1 MIESPTRKN
10 NLLRLRQFDKCY
22 IFVKNSVYL
31 KSLIDLLMSPA
42 PPAMS
47 LVCNGAQSTSP
58 SKDHDFWDSLLRS
71 LACVPLVSPPFQN
84 GRHPW
89 RRQARHHEQEVYL
102 EDNSKGQS
110 YATVHPPDVPV
121 PLPVPSRCDPGVRPV
136 AP

>member
-1 MIESPTRKN
+1 MIESPSRRN
-10 NLLRLRQFDKCY
+10 SSLHLRPFDKYC

-31 KSLIDLLMSPA
+31 ESLIDLLMSPA

-71 LACVPLVSPPFQN
+71 LACVPLV
-84 GRHPW
+84 
-89 RRQARHHEQEVYL
+89 
-102 EDNSKGQS
+102 
-110 YATVHPPDVPV
+110 HPPDVPV
-121 PLPVPSRCDPGVRPV
+121 PLPVPSRRDPGMRPV

>member
-10 NLLRLRQFDKCY
+10 NLLRLRPFDKYC

-31 KSLIDLLMSPA
+31 KSLIDLLMSR
-42 PPAMS
+42 
-47 LVCNGAQSTSP
+47 TSP

-102 EDNSKGQS
+102 EDNSKG
-110 YATVHPPDVPV
+110 
-121 PLPVPSRCDPGVRPV
+121 
-136 AP
+136 